1 MKSKKQSKIKK
12 AATRRKT
19 SFNERPLHRRISLH
33 PVSILL
39 LLCVGV
45 IMLGSTIKAMGES
58 TSVSMTISA
67 TPLTNPATITSPL
80 DQERFKTPDITVKGT
95 CPDGSYIKLYK
106 NDTFNGAAPCE
117 NNKFE
122 IVIALSKGTN
132 TLQVRVFNF
141 SNMEGPKSNG
151 ITVYYD
157 APEATFQPNIPGASP
172 PILPRSSLASTDPF
186 RIITDYEYK
195 VHISGQPVKID
206 LALAGGTAPY
216 ALAVDWNDGKIEPI
230 PRQDKLPFQIVHAYS
245 EKPRLHT
252 YVIKVAASDLDGN
265 KDYIQLMAAVDR
277 NAFATPSGTTT
288 PAKPGIAN
296 EELTTWLKYL
306 WPGYLIVILMV
317 LCFYLGEREEHRI
330 LSRKNRTLSP
340 R

>member
-1 MKSKKQSKIKK
+1 MKTKNQSKIKK
-12 AATRRKT
+12 SATRRKT

-67 TPLTNPATITSPL
+67 TPLTNPAKITSPL
-80 DQERFKTPDITVKGT
+80 DQDRFKAPDITITGT
-95 CPDGSYIKLYK
+95 CPDSSYIKLYK
-106 NDTFNGAAPCE
+106 NDAFNGVAPCE
-117 NNKFE
+117 DNKFE

-141 SNMEGPKSNG
+141 SNMEGPKSDG

-157 APEATFQPNIPGASP
+157 APEATLQPNVPRTSSP
-172 PILPRSSLASTDPF
+172 FLPISSVATTDPL

-216 ALAVDWNDGKIEPI
+216 ALAVDWNDDKIEPI
-230 PRQDKLPFQIVHAYS
+230 H
-245 EKPRLHT
+245 
-252 YVIKVAASDLDGN
+252 
-265 KDYIQLMAAVDR
+265 
-277 NAFATPSGTTT
+277 
-288 PAKPGIAN
+288 
-296 EELTTWLKYL
+296 
-306 WPGYLIVILMV
+306 
-317 LCFYLGEREEHRI
+317 C
-330 LSRKNRTLSP
+330 
-340 R
+340 